1 MSINVYFL
9 RESRYNKDMFRIWA
23 KVVKDGKIVNQVT
36 YERDEKFVYS
46 NFFEYLSDVCKA
58 LDIATPVLL
67 KTHIFNYA
75 KFNTVRFLPRDFAES
90 VNFDKL
96 ILENIVL

>member
-1 MSINVYFL
+1 
-9 RESRYNKDMFRIWA
+9 MFKIWG
-23 KVVKDGKIVNQVT
+23 KIIKDGKIVNQVT
-36 YERDEKFVYS
+36 YERADKFSYS
-46 NFFEYLSDVCKA
+46 QFFTYLADICEA

-75 KFNTVRFLPRDFAES
+75 KFNTVRFLPRDFAET
-90 VNFDKL
+90 VDFDKL

>member
-1 MSINVYFL
+1 
-9 RESRYNKDMFRIWA
+9 MFKIWG
-23 KVVKDGKIVNQVT
+23 KVVTDGKIIKQVT
-36 YERDEKFVYS
+36 YERADKFSYS
-46 NFFEYLSDVCKA
+46 QFFTYLADICEA

-90 VNFDKL
+90 VDFDKL